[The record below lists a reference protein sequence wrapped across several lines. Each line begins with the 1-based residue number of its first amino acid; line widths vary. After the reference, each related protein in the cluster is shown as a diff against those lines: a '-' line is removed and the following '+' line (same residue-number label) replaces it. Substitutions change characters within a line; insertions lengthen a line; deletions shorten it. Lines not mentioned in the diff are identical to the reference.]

1 MDALLRVLRKTKK
14 LDPFQ
19 LVDNI
24 IRSNNL
30 LDYIIK
36 LNTESQLFNRGIS
49 TDGMKI
55 VPPYAKT
62 TKSIKRRKGQPST
75 RVTLKD
81 TGDMYKT
88 WEVKLSKLY
97 ITITANL
104 IKKGK
109 NKDGNNIDINLEIK
123 YGKNI
128 VGLTDENLQKLIN
141 KIKREFK
148 KEVLKQILN

>member
-14 LDPFQ
+14 LDPFK
-19 LVDNI
+19 LVDDI

-36 LNTESQLFNRGIS
+36 LNTEAQLFNRGIS

-55 VPPYAKT
+55 IPPYAET
-62 TKSIKRRKGQPST
+62 TKSIKKRKGQPST

-81 TGDMYKT
+81 SGDMYKT

-104 IKKGK
+104 IKEGK
-109 NKDGNNIDINLEIK
+109 NKDGNNIDIDLEIK

-141 KIKREFK
+141 KIQREFK
-148 KEVLKQILN
+148 KEILKQILN